1 MQISLFRQF
10 DLSSR
15 NQAERS
21 GRGRGQEEK
30 EPRGRGRAGF
40 RAYSHPVGGAG
51 RSGVFVGGRV
61 KEGVFSL
68 GWSWLPSV
76 FLAGALFFFLIV
88 VSSLLFWGAAINI
101 YFQG

>member
-51 RSGVFVGGRV
+51 RSGDLRRGAGKGGCLQLGLELAA
-61 KEGVFSL
+61 KCFSC
-68 GWSWLPSV
+68 WC
-76 FLAGALFFFLIV
+76 AFFFLIV